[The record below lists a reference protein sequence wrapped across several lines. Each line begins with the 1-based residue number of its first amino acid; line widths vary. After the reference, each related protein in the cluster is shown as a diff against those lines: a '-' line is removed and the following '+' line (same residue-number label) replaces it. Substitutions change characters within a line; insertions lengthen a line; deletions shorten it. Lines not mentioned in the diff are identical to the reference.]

1 MNVRQVS
8 CQKCL
13 NLVDTR
19 IDVVLISVDRLLL
32 DSAGYLSALSSHKL
46 QIEQMRPTCPQ
57 DSLATP
63 KRESE
68 SHIEIGRKKSA
79 CREGMQQAF
88 TGRPICTMHSKSQ
101 QGTATRN
108 EEGVRGK
115 WAPFALQ
122 TVWTGC
128 VGTARLLAVLATM
141 LLLSLLG
148 RDRF

>member
-1 MNVRQVS
+1 MNVRQ
-8 CQKCL
+8 
-13 NLVDTR
+13 
-19 IDVVLISVDRLLL
+19 VVLISVDRLLL
-32 DSAGYLSALSSHKL
+32 DSACYPTDLSSHKL

-63 KRESE
+63 RERE
-68 SHIEIGRKKSA
+68 LHIEIGRKKSA

-101 QGTATRN
+101 QGTATRK